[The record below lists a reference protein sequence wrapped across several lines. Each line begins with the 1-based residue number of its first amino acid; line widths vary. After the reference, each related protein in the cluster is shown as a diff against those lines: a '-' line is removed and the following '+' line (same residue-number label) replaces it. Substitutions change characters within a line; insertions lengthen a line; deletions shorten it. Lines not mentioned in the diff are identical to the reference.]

1 MTNNVFTAIVSAY
14 VHATIW
20 PQVTSG
26 SGQRGGMF
34 YISGA
39 TTPTV
44 STSNQFKHNYVAHR
58 GGSLSLYST

>member
-44 STSNQFKHNYVAHR
+44 STSN
-58 GGSLSLYST
+58 